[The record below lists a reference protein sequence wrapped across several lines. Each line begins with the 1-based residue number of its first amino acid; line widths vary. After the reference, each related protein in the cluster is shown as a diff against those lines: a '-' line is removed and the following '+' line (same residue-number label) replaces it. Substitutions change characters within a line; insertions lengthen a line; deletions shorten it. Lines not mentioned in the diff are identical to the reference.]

1 MKNFTY
7 LSQKQHRFC
16 SFFPHSLGF
25 FVHFLAFH
33 VHPFFVQLC
42 YFVILSLLGYL
53 GLKVSKPR
61 TPVRPND
68 LDLFYT
74 SVSAS
79 TVSSMVAVEMEVF
92 SNSQLILLTLLMFVG
107 GEVFTSV
114 LDLIFARYKFTQSV
128 QNKVPTHHSYQTQS
142 EFSPVEHIC
151 GLDKNNDNTNPFSP
165 TKKPPINANQIELG
179 LVSIH
184 HSESENHKPSDS
196 KLPDTYLQFLQIK
209 KTKSNINVPKGTVES
224 FNDSDRL
231 KYNCLSF
238 LTFVVLG
245 YLVVVQFVGF
255 SFVSLYITLV
265 PSARQVLKNK
275 GIKIATFSL
284 FTIVST
290 FASCGFI
297 PTNENMM
304 VFKKNSGLLLLV
316 LPHILLGNT
325 LYPPC
330 LRLVIMA
337 LKRVTRREEYSH
349 LLKNFKDVGYD
360 HMLSALHCCLLV
372 ATVLGFNLVQFV
384 MFCSVEWNTKIMEG
398 LNVYEKVVASLFQ
411 VTNARHSGESVFDL
425 SSISS
430 AILVLFV
437 VMMYLPPYTT
447 FLPVREHEN
456 DVKRNEKSVVE
467 CLVFSQLSYLVIF
480 IILICITESNSLK
493 EDPLNF
499 NVLNITLEVIS
510 AYGNVGLSMG
520 YSCARQLKPDAT
532 CKDSW
537 VGFSGRWSSKG
548 KFILILVMFFGRLKK
563 FNMKGGKAWNLS

>member
-1 MKNFTY
+1 MGGGMEANKNKFIEDWGTARENLEFNFRWTRRNLALVGIFGIAIPVLVYKGIVREFDPVRPNVLDLFYTSVSASTASSMVALEMEVFSNFQLIPLTLLMFLGGEVFTSM
-7 LSQKQHRFC
+7 LDILFAKF
-16 SFFPHSLGF
+16 GV
-25 FVHFLAFH
+25 FVYDFGTE
-33 VHPFFVQLC
+33 C
-42 YFVILSLLGYL
+42 KTSYL

-61 TPVRPND
+61 TPVIPND
-68 LDLFYT
+68 LNLFYT

-79 TVSSMVAVEMEVF
+79 TVSSMVALEMELF
-92 SNSQLILLTLLMFVG
+92 SNSQLILLTLLMFLG
-107 GEVFTSV
+107 GEVFTSM
-114 LDLIFARYKFTQSV
+114 LDLLFATYKFQNRSV
-128 QNKVPTHHSYQTQS
+128 IST
-142 EFSPVEHIC
+142 
-151 GLDKNNDNTNPFSP
+151 
-165 TKKPPINANQIELG
+165 NQIELG
-179 LVSIH
+179 LVSIPD
-184 HSESENHKPSDS
+184 SKSENYHKPSD
-196 KLPDTYLQFLQIK
+196 D
-209 KTKSNINVPKGTVES
+209 SNIND
-224 FNDSDRL
+224 DSDRL
-231 KYNCLSF
+231 KYNCLSY

-275 GIKIATFSL
+275 GIKIVTFSL

-290 FASCGFI
+290 FASCGFV

-330 LRLVIMA
+330 LRLLIMV
-337 LKRVTRREEYSH
+337 LKKVTKKEEFSY

-372 ATVLGFNLVQFV
+372 VTVLGFNLIQFV
-384 MFCSVEWNTKIMEG
+384 MLCSLEWNTKIMEG

-411 VTNARHSGESVFDL
+411 VTNARHAGESVFDL

-437 VMMYLPPYTT
+437 VM
-447 FLPVREHEN
+447 
-456 DVKRNEKSVVE
+456 
-467 CLVFSQLSYLVIF
+467 I
-480 IILICITESNSLK
+480 
-493 EDPLNF
+493 
-499 NVLNITLEVIS
+499 
-510 AYGNVGLSMG
+510 AYGNVGFSTG
-520 YSCARQLKPDAT
+520 YSCARQMKADAM

-563 FNMKGGKAWNLS
+563 LNMKGGKAWNLS

>member
-1 MKNFTY
+1 MNVFTKNTPFLLFFT
-7 LSQKQHRFC
+7 HRLRFL
-16 SFFPHSLGF
+16 PR
-25 FVHFLAFH
+25 FVAFH
-33 VHPFFVQLC
+33 FHPFFLQLC
-42 YFVILSLLGYL
+42 YFLILSMLGYFS
-53 GLKVSKPR
+53 LKLSKPR
-61 TPVRPND
+61 TRVRPND
-68 LDLFYT
+68 LDLFFT

-92 SNSQLILLTLLMFVG
+92 SNSQLILLTLLMFLG
-107 GEVFTSV
+107 GEVFTSM
-114 LDLIFARYKFTQSV
+114 LDLVLARYKVT
-128 QNKVPTHHSYQTQS
+128 
-142 EFSPVEHIC
+142 
-151 GLDKNNDNTNPFSP
+151 TNPFSP
-165 TKKPPINANQIELG
+165 TSKTGTPFKANQVELG
-179 LVSIH
+179 LVTIP

-196 KLPDTYLQFLQIK
+196 DK
-209 KTKSNINVPKGTVES
+209 
-224 FNDSDRL
+224 L
-231 KYNCLSF
+231 KYNSLIY

-245 YLVVVQFVGF
+245 YLIVVQFVGF
-255 SFVSLYITLV
+255 SLVSLYISLV

-275 GIKIATFSL
+275 GIKIVTFSL

-304 VFKKNSGLLLLV
+304 VFKNNSGLLLLL
-316 LPHILLGNT
+316 LPHVLLGNT

-330 LRLVIMA
+330 LRLVIML
-337 LKRVTRREEYSH
+337 LKKVTRREEYSY
-349 LLKNFKDVGYD
+349 LLKNFKDMGYD

-372 ATVLGFNLVQFV
+372 ATVLGLNVVQFV
-384 MFCSVEWNTKIMEG
+384 MLCSMEWNSNIMEG
-398 LNVYEKVVASLFQ
+398 LNVYQKLVASLFQ

-430 AILVLFV
+430 AILVLFI

-447 FLPVREHEN
+447 YLPVNREKEN
-456 DVKRNEKSVVE
+456 DVKRKEKSIVE
-467 CLVFSQLSYLVIF
+467 CVVMSQLSYLVIF
-480 IILICITESNSLK
+480 IILICITESKSLK

-510 AYGNVGLSMG
+510 AYGNVGFSTG
-520 YSCARQLKPDAT
+520 YSCARQLKPNGM

-537 VGFSGRWSSKG
+537 VGFSGRWSNKG

>member
-1 MKNFTY
+1 M
-7 LSQKQHRFC
+7 
-16 SFFPHSLGF
+16 
-25 FVHFLAFH
+25 
-33 VHPFFVQLC
+33 
-42 YFVILSLLGYL
+42 
-53 GLKVSKPR
+53 
-61 TPVRPND
+61 
-68 LDLFYT
+68 
-74 SVSAS
+74 
-79 TVSSMVAVEMEVF
+79 
-92 SNSQLILLTLLMFVG
+92 
-107 GEVFTSV
+107 
-114 LDLIFARYKFTQSV
+114 
-128 QNKVPTHHSYQTQS
+128 
-142 EFSPVEHIC
+142 
-151 GLDKNNDNTNPFSP
+151 
-165 TKKPPINANQIELG
+165 
-179 LVSIH
+179 
-184 HSESENHKPSDS
+184 
-196 KLPDTYLQFLQIK
+196 
-209 KTKSNINVPKGTVES
+209 
-224 FNDSDRL
+224 
-231 KYNCLSF
+231 
-238 LTFVVLG
+238 
-245 YLVVVQFVGF
+245 VQFVGF

-437 VMMYLPPYTT
+437 VMM
-447 FLPVREHEN
+447 
-456 DVKRNEKSVVE
+456 
-467 CLVFSQLSYLVIF
+467 
-480 IILICITESNSLK
+480 
-493 EDPLNF
+493 
-499 NVLNITLEVIS
+499 
-510 AYGNVGLSMG
+510 
-520 YSCARQLKPDAT
+520 
-532 CKDSW
+532 
-537 VGFSGRWSSKG
+537 
-548 KFILILVMFFGRLKK
+548 
-563 FNMKGGKAWNLS
+563 

>member
-1 MKNFTY
+1 MNILFQSKARCKLNNI
-7 LSQKQHRFC
+7 
-16 SFFPHSLGF
+16 
-25 FVHFLAFH
+25 
-33 VHPFFVQLC
+33 
-42 YFVILSLLGYL
+42 YFEFEHNKLVTLNMSMRHGKVGDSILWWSYL

-61 TPVRPND
+61 TPVIPND
-68 LDLFYT
+68 LNLFYT

-79 TVSSMVAVEMEVF
+79 TVSSMVALEMELF
-92 SNSQLILLTLLMFVG
+92 SNSQLILLTLLMFLG
-107 GEVFTSV
+107 GEVFTSM
-114 LDLIFARYKFTQSV
+114 LDLLFATYKFQNRSV
-128 QNKVPTHHSYQTQS
+128 IST
-142 EFSPVEHIC
+142 
-151 GLDKNNDNTNPFSP
+151 
-165 TKKPPINANQIELG
+165 NQIELG
-179 LVSIH
+179 LVSIPD
-184 HSESENHKPSDS
+184 SKSENYHKPSD
-196 KLPDTYLQFLQIK
+196 D
-209 KTKSNINVPKGTVES
+209 SNIND
-224 FNDSDRL
+224 DSDRL
-231 KYNCLSF
+231 KYNCLSY

-275 GIKIATFSL
+275 GIKIVTFSL

-290 FASCGFI
+290 FASCGFV

-330 LRLVIMA
+330 LRLLIMV
-337 LKRVTRREEYSH
+337 LKKVTKKEEFSY

-372 ATVLGFNLVQFV
+372 ATVLGFNLIQFV
-384 MFCSVEWNTKIMEG
+384 MLCSLEWNTKIMEG

-411 VTNARHSGESVFDL
+411 VTNARHAGESVFDL

-430 AILVLFV
+430 AILVLFL
-437 VMMYLPPYTT
+437 VM
-447 FLPVREHEN
+447 
-456 DVKRNEKSVVE
+456 
-467 CLVFSQLSYLVIF
+467 I
-480 IILICITESNSLK
+480 
-493 EDPLNF
+493 
-499 NVLNITLEVIS
+499 
-510 AYGNVGLSMG
+510 AYGNVGFSTG
-520 YSCARQLKPDAT
+520 YSCARQMKADAM

-563 FNMKGGKAWNLS
+563 LNMKGGKAWNLS

>member
-1 MKNFTY
+1 MNTLFQRNARCN
-7 LSQKQHRFC
+7 S
-16 SFFPHSLGF
+16 
-25 FVHFLAFH
+25 
-33 VHPFFVQLC
+33 
-42 YFVILSLLGYL
+42 
-53 GLKVSKPR
+53 LKVSKPR

-114 LDLIFARYKFTQSV
+114 LDLIFA
-128 QNKVPTHHSYQTQS
+128 
-142 EFSPVEHIC
+142 
-151 GLDKNNDNTNPFSP
+151 
-165 TKKPPINANQIELG
+165 
-179 LVSIH
+179 
-184 HSESENHKPSDS
+184 
-196 KLPDTYLQFLQIK
+196 
-209 KTKSNINVPKGTVES
+209 
-224 FNDSDRL
+224 
-231 KYNCLSF
+231 
-238 LTFVVLG
+238 
-245 YLVVVQFVGF
+245 

-437 VMMYLPPYTT
+437 VM
-447 FLPVREHEN
+447 
-456 DVKRNEKSVVE
+456 
-467 CLVFSQLSYLVIF
+467 I
-480 IILICITESNSLK
+480 
-493 EDPLNF
+493 
-499 NVLNITLEVIS
+499 